1 MSNHTTGAQRYNN
14 RMDKIFAKSEELNK
28 KYHGEDHFGS
38 SKKEVESKKKS
49 VAKKM
54 KKSWATEWHG
64 KHAGGGD
71 KFSSGFG
78 GRDNS

>member
-1 MSNHTTGAQRYNN
+1 MDIELKQEKYKPWRGNTKTTSDTTADKLHEMST
-14 RMDKIFAKSEELNK
+14 
-28 KYHGEDHFGS
+28 
-38 SKKEVESKKKS
+38 KKKS